1 MRKYDKEFFSII
13 FHFIIYKEP
22 STHDRKLYLSVY
34 SLLLYHFALHRLI
47 YMCYCRGPTTTA
59 RSCTKTLP
67 LIMYGMYTALTKLN
81 SSVCFLSHRIAIA
94 IVHSITIPSSKP
106 PLPFIMFA
114 KFARASIQAP
124 KRTRSF
130 ATPRRT
136 PPPSAEAMKKNW
148 FTDPGTYPIMIV
160 CAIAISVSTYKIIH
174 DIRSPEAHFSKSE
187 RTTLDYIENER
198 TEASAENWT
207 SHRTLHQQKA

>member
-1 MRKYDKEFFSII
+1 
-13 FHFIIYKEP
+13 
-22 STHDRKLYLSVY
+22 
-34 SLLLYHFALHRLI
+34 
-47 YMCYCRGPTTTA
+47 
-59 RSCTKTLP
+59 
-67 LIMYGMYTALTKLN
+67 
-81 SSVCFLSHRIAIA
+81 
-94 IVHSITIPSSKP
+94 
-106 PLPFIMFA
+106 MFA

>member
-22 STHDRKLYLSVY
+22 STHDRKLFLSVY

-81 SSVCFLSHRIAIA
+81 SSVCFLSHRIAI
-94 IVHSITIPSSKP
+94 VHSITIPSSKTTIT
-106 PLPFIMFA
+106 FYYVCKIC
-114 KFARASIQAP
+114 
-124 KRTRSF
+124 TRFHSG
-130 ATPRRT
+130 T
-136 PPPSAEAMKKNW
+136 K
-148 FTDPGTYPIMIV
+148 TYPLV
-160 CAIAISVSTYKIIH
+160 RSTH
-174 DIRSPEAHFSKSE
+174 ENSSTNNWCDEKSMV
-187 RTTLDYIENER
+187 D
-198 TEASAENWT
+198 
-207 SHRTLHQQKA
+207 